1 MDTKFK
7 FLKFV
12 AFCSFCPVY
21 FPLVLN
27 FEYIF
32 SGVTMWDSTV
42 QGLSSTSSPE
52 ALVAKREHE
61 QQQQQQRQHQDSTSS
76 VNENAVVSGRNRN
89 DSYTSNIDD
98 DGASSIHPL
107 TQVFY

>member
-1 MDTKFK
+1 MDSKFK

-52 ALVAKREHE
+52 ALVANREHE
-61 QQQQQQRQHQDSTSS
+61 QQQQQQQR
-76 VNENAVVSGRNRN
+76 
-89 DSYTSNIDD
+89 
-98 DGASSIHPL
+98 
-107 TQVFY
+107 

>member
-1 MDTKFK
+1 
-7 FLKFV
+7 
-12 AFCSFCPVY
+12 
-21 FPLVLN
+21 
-27 FEYIF
+27 
-32 SGVTMWDSTV
+32 MWDSTV